1 MSATPQLSPV
11 AKMER
16 KTLIDLIEGGKRLD
30 DRSSSDY
37 RPIKIRTGIIEK
49 ANGSSFVEL
58 GKTKVMAGVKVELG
72 EPFEDT
78 PDQGVLTVNVELV
91 PLASPTFE
99 PGPPNENAIELA
111 RIVDRGLRESEAINL
126 GELCLIPGKKV
137 LVIFIDIYV
146 LDYDGNLIDSSAMAS
161 LAALLTS
168 KIPKYTVKGEEEK
181 IEVKDE
187 PMSLPVSNYPIAVTA
202 AKIGRSIVLDPSYEE
217 EQVMDARLTITVD
230 KDNKIC
236 AAQKGGLGTFPL
248 IEVQSIIDKAISKS
262 SELRS
267 KLLEA
272 VKAGQ
277 S

>member
-16 KTLIDLIEGGKRLD
+16 KTLIDLIEGGRRLD
-30 DRSSSDY
+30 DRSPSDY

-99 PGPPNENAIELA
+99 PGPPNENAVELA
-111 RIVDRGLRESEAINL
+111 RIVDRGLRESEAISL

-146 LDYDGNLIDSSAMAS
+146 LDYD
-161 LAALLTS
+161 
-168 KIPKYTVKGEEEK
+168 
-181 IEVKDE
+181 
-187 PMSLPVSNYPIAVTA
+187 
-202 AKIGRSIVLDPSYEE
+202 
-217 EQVMDARLTITVD
+217 
-230 KDNKIC
+230 
-236 AAQKGGLGTFPL
+236 
-248 IEVQSIIDKAISKS
+248 
-262 SELRS
+262 
-267 KLLEA
+267 
-272 VKAGQ
+272 
-277 S
+277 

>member
-16 KTLIDLIEGGKRLD
+16 KTLIDLIESGKRLD
-30 DRSSSDY
+30 GRTFSDY

-58 GKTKVMAGVKVELG
+58 GKTKVMVGVKVELG

-91 PLASPTFE
+91 PLAYPTFE

-111 RIVDRGLRESEAINL
+111 RIVDRGLRESEAIGL

-146 LDYDGNLIDSSAMAS
+146 LDYDGNLIDSSALAS

-168 KIPKYTVKGEEEK
+168 KIPKYTVKGEEK
-181 IEVKDE
+181 IEAKGEDA
-187 PMSLPVSNYPIAVTA
+187 PLPIRNYPIAITA
-202 AKIGRSIVLDPSYEE
+202 AKIGESIILDPSYEE

-230 KDNKIC
+230 KDNNIC
-236 AAQKGGLGTFPL
+236 AAQKGGLGTFPPSE
-248 IEVQSIIDKAISKS
+248 IHSIIDKAIPKS

-267 KLLEA
+267 RLLEA
-272 VKAGQ
+272 VKTGQ

>member
-11 AKMER
+11 AKIER
-16 KTLIDLIEGGKRLD
+16 RTLIDLIESGKRLD
-30 DRSSSDY
+30 DRSPIDY
-37 RPIKIRTGIIEK
+37 RPIKIEVGMIEK

-58 GKTKVMAGVKVELG
+58 GKTKVMVGVKVELG

-78 PDQGVLTVNVELV
+78 PDQGVLTVNAELV

-111 RIVDRGLRESEAINL
+111 RVVDRGLRESKAIKL
-126 GELCLIPGKKV
+126 EELCLIPGKRV
-137 LVIFIDIYV
+137 LVVFIDIYV
-146 LDYDGNLIDSSAMAS
+146 LDYDGNLIDSSALGS
-161 LAALLTS
+161 LAALLNS
-168 KIPKYTVKGEEEK
+168 RIPKYKVKRDEK

-187 PMSLPVSNYPIAVTA
+187 NIPLPIENYPIAITA
-202 AKIGRSIVLDPSYEE
+202 AKIGKSIVLDPSYEE

-230 KDNKIC
+230 KDDNIC
-236 AAQKGGLGTFPL
+236 AAQKGGLGTFLPS
-248 IEVQSIIDKAISKS
+248 EVQSLVDKAISKS

-272 VKAGQ
+272 TKVG
-277 S
+277 

>member
-1 MSATPQLSPV
+1 MSATPQLSPI

-16 KTLIDLIEGGKRLD
+16 RTLIDLIESGKRLD
-30 DRSSSDY
+30 GRSPFDY
-37 RPIKIRTGIIEK
+37 RPIKVRTGIIEK

-58 GKTKVMAGVKVELG
+58 GKTKVMVGVKVELG

-111 RIVDRGLRESEAINL
+111 RVVDRGLRESEAIGL

-137 LVIFIDIYV
+137 QVIFIDIYV
-146 LDYDGNLIDSSAMAS
+146 LDYDGNLIDSSALAS

-168 KIPKYTVKGEEEK
+168 RIPKYTVKGEDK
-181 IEVKDE
+181 IEAKGEDA
-187 PMSLPVSNYPIAVTA
+187 PLPIKNYPIAVTA
-202 AKIGRSIVLDPSYEE
+202 AKIGGSVILDPSYEE

-230 KDNKIC
+230 KDDKIC
-236 AAQKGGLGTFPL
+236 AAQKGGLGTFHPS
-248 IEVQSIIDKAISKS
+248 EVDSIIDRAISKS

-272 VKAGQ
+272 VKAGE